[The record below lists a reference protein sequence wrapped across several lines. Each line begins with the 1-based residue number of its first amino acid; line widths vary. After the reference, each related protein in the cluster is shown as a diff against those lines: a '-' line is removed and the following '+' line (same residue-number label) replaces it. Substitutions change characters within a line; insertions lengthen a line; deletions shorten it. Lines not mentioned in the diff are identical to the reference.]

1 MFRSYKLLF
10 RLVVLL
16 LLVGGGVA
24 LGIWLTHPGWT
35 EEEVQTSILT
45 TLERETPESFL
56 ITGSVTINA
65 EAEVSNTRWF
75 FPIVV
80 PPVSLGTT
88 TSTVRLLGRVS
99 YGFDVRTLT
108 AEHIRVADDD
118 VVEVAL
124 PELTIY
130 SVEPNLEAVE
140 VRTEVGWARTRAQSG
155 EIAQQAAFAEVQRAL
170 RTQAEAH
177 LAENTQPLVNTTA
190 ALKAMLVPVLESLGM
205 EAPEMRV
212 QVPSVGLV
220 IPEG

>member
-80 PPVSLGTT
+80 PPVSLGYHHVHRAAAGTGI
-88 TSTVRLLGRVS
+88 VRVRRAHAYGRAHS
-99 YGFDVRTLT
+99 C
-108 AEHIRVADDD
+108 
-118 VVEVAL
+118 
-124 PELTIY
+124 
-130 SVEPNLEAVE
+130 
-140 VRTEVGWARTRAQSG
+140 SG
-155 EIAQQAAFAEVQRAL
+155 
-170 RTQAEAH
+170 
-177 LAENTQPLVNTTA
+177 
-190 ALKAMLVPVLESLGM
+190 
-205 EAPEMRV
+205 
-212 QVPSVGLV
+212 
-220 IPEG
+220 